1 MNGGWDY
8 RCKMRKNYP
17 LVYSI
22 EVISDMYRWNG
33 IPSGKRLQF
42 AIEQL
47 AMKIV
52 DLSIQNGDYP

>member
-1 MNGGWDY
+1 
-8 RCKMRKNYP
+8 
-17 LVYSI
+17 
-22 EVISDMYRWNG
+22 MYRWNG